1 MPELPSV
8 GDEFAGYRLRAV
20 LGRGG
25 MSVVFQAD
33 NPRLGNVIAL
43 KVLAPELASDDVFRT
58 RFLEESRIAA
68 SMNHPNVIPIHDMG
82 SSNGLLYIAMRWV
95 SGTDLRQMIKKRGRL
110 QPEAAVFLLSQAA
123 RALDAGH
130 ARGLVHRDVKPGN
143 LLIEN
148 GNDDA
153 DPDHLYLAD
162 FGITKRGMTR
172 TGLTSTGQFLGTV
185 DYVAPEQIRGLP
197 ALGTADQYSLGCVL
211 YECLTGQVPFE
222 KDLDAA
228 IIWAHV
234 EEPPTRPTLLRPDL
248 PPAMDEV
255 FGRVLAKQP
264 DDRYGDCREFMAA
277 ARAALAGGAG
287 LAAVTALFPATAPPP
302 AAAVYTLRPVPPPT
316 DSATTGPAAKGP
328 ATAEADGAA
337 ATAADLRR
345 VGSPGNAA
353 ALLAWYAA
361 PTVPPDYPW
370 KTARAD
376 DLAQT
381 SSGRPAEP
389 ALIAYP
395 ADPEPPDYPAKT
407 VRADHVAGTTDGYP
421 ETAPADHLTETAIGY
436 PADGERIYFSTNAA
450 PADHAARAAG
460 DYWAEPEPLDYPAE
474 FAAADYP
481 PTLARADHPA
491 ATVGGY
497 QADPRPVRFPAEVA
511 PAVADGYRSESGPS
525 GYLDEVAPDDYAAT
539 GYPPETGIGYPAEV
553 THDLTEPPDVPF
565 ARAQFAR
572 SPQNGTT
579 LPHRRQAAAA
589 PPGRASDS
597 DDWPP
602 RREPPR
608 RGRGRFRRLGIVAAV
623 LLLVGASGAAYAA
636 MHGGNGAKPKPG
648 VPTTRPL
655 AGSPAASAMA
665 KGMGSPQAK
674 TSTLMTVL
682 TQADHS
688 SIATGLVPPSSCKQQ
703 SATLVTCTNPAP
715 PIATATF
722 TTYPTLTAMYAAYE
736 TTVKSLTAGQ
746 FKENFNDCGPGATSP
761 FGEVA
766 WNHDE
771 AHPRT
776 YTVAQMAAGTVPF
789 ASAAGRV
796 ACVATAHGSEDF
808 VWTTDIGNMLGV
820 AIGKGSALSVWNW
833 WIPVHHW
840 ILFPGTPSMASMNS
854 CSALMHA
861 ATGCSMPASSM
872 PASQQPTSGS
882 SMGATPS
889 KSPSMTNSSSMSP

>member
-25 MSVVFQAD
+25 MSVVFQAE
-33 NPRLGNVIAL
+33 NPRLGNIIAL
-43 KVLAPELASDDVFRT
+43 KVLAPELASDDIFRT

-82 SSNGLLYIAMRWV
+82 SSDGLLYIAMRWV

-110 QPEAAVFLLSQAA
+110 QPETAVFLLSQAA

-162 FGITKRGMTR
+162 FGIMKRGMTR
-172 TGLTSTGQFLGTV
+172 TGLTSTGQFPGTV

-264 DDRYGDCREFMAA
+264 ADRYGDCREFMAA
-277 ARAALAGGAG
+277 ARAALEGAAGVGGVGG
-287 LAAVTALFPATAPPP
+287 LAAVTALVPATAPTATGTPS
-302 AAAVYTLRPVPPPT
+302 TLRPVPAPT
-316 DSATTGPAAKGP
+316 GPATTGPA
-328 ATAEADGAA
+328 TTEADGAA

-353 ALLAWYAA
+353 ALLAWYGAPPVSPDSAAEAGRASAATPRAGSPAGIAPADVSDPAPAPADHPTTARGNAAALLAWYAA
-361 PTVPPDYPW
+361 PAV
-370 KTARAD
+370 
-376 DLAQT
+376 
-381 SSGRPAEP
+381 
-389 ALIAYP
+389 
-395 ADPEPPDYPAKT
+395 PPDYPAKT
-407 VRADHVAGTTDGYP
+407 ARAGDLAETSSDHSADAAPIAYPAGAMPADYP
-421 ETAPADHLTETAIGY
+421 TGAAPADHLTGTANGY
-436 PADGERIYFSTNAA
+436 PADDERIYFWPKTA
-450 PADHAARAAG
+450 PAGHAAKTAG
-460 DYWAEPEPLDYPAE
+460 DYWADPEPVRSPAE
-474 FAAADYP
+474 SAP
-481 PTLARADHPA
+481 
-491 ATVGGY
+491 G
-497 QADPRPVRFPAEVA
+497 VA
-511 PAVADGYRSESGPS
+511 GGYRSESEPS
-525 GYLDEVAPDDYAAT
+525 GYLTEVAPDDYAAT
-539 GYPPETGIGYPAEV
+539 GYPPEPGIGYPAEV

-565 ARAQFAR
+565 AGTRFAR
-572 SPQNGTT
+572 SPENGTT
-579 LPHRRQAAAA
+579 LPRRQAAAA
-589 PPGRASDS
+589 PPAGAGDS

-602 RREPPR
+602 RREPRR
-608 RGRGRFRRLGIVAAV
+608 RGPGRFRWLGVVAAV
-623 LLLVGASGAAYAA
+623 VLLVGGGSAAYAA

-648 VPTTRPL
+648 VPTTRAR
-655 AGSPAASAMA
+655 AGSPTGSAMA
-665 KGMGSPQAK
+665 KGTGSRQAE
-674 TSTLMTVL
+674 TSTLMSVL

-722 TTYPTLTAMYAAYE
+722 TTYPTLTAMSAACE
-736 TTVKSLTAGQ
+736 TAVKSLTAGQ
-746 FKENFNDCGPGATSP
+746 FKENFNDCGPSP
-761 FGEVA
+761 V
-766 WNHDE
+766 
-771 AHPRT
+771 
-776 YTVAQMAAGTVPF
+776 
-789 ASAAGRV
+789 
-796 ACVATAHGSEDF
+796 
-808 VWTTDIGNMLGV
+808 
-820 AIGKGSALSVWNW
+820 
-833 WIPVHHW
+833 
-840 ILFPGTPSMASMNS
+840 
-854 CSALMHA
+854 
-861 ATGCSMPASSM
+861 
-872 PASQQPTSGS
+872 
-882 SMGATPS
+882 
-889 KSPSMTNSSSMSP
+889 SP